1 MKRGSAHNITIVA
14 QKIDD
19 AEITCLANSVDFVHC
34 GTQRFRY
41 SGPGI
46 EKVYIDAART
56 IMAGG
61 HGLCN
66 ATIFPRPA
74 HAPIVHGADALGPFL
89 THQLCKGLVT

>member
-41 SGPGI
+41 SGPGV
-46 EKVYIDAART
+46 EKVHIDAART
-56 IMAGG
+56 IVAGS
-61 HGLCN
+61 HDLCDS
-66 ATIFPRPA
+66 TIFPRPP
-74 HAPIVHGADALGPFL
+74 HTPTVHGTDALGSLL
-89 THQLCKGLVT
+89 TQ